1 MGLKTSNGAPSGA
14 SRRAFLSG
22 ASALVGLTV
31 TTPRA
36 FAANYA
42 PGRASDR
49 VEALLAQMTLE
60 EKAGQLSCFAD
71 MVRPPIADMNPV
83 VNVRN
88 AATVIAEVKA
98 GRVGILFNGVGAQ
111 AAYETQK
118 AAVEGSRLK
127 IPLLFAA
134 DVVHGFRTVFPIPLG
149 ESASFD
155 PHLAERTARAAASE
169 ATASGLHW
177 TFAPMVDV
185 ARDQRWGRVAE
196 GAGEDTFLGEVM
208 AAARVRGFQGKDLTA
223 DDSML
228 ATPKHFAAYGAV
240 AAGMEYNSVE
250 LSEATLREVHLPP
263 FQASFDAGA
272 LTVMTAFNDING
284 VPATANKPLLTGIL
298 REEWGFKGVVISDYT
313 SDQELVAH
321 GVAADDRD
329 AARLAILAGLDVSMQ
344 SGLYIRYLPEL
355 VTSGAVP
362 MAVVDASVRRVL
374 ALKEVIGLFDDPY
387 RSLDPKAEATRTAT
401 PALRAL
407 SRESGARSIVLLK
420 NERNLLPLPK
430 AGKRLALIGPF
441 ADDRDNVLGAWGGFF
456 ADRNL
461 NVDLATGIRAQLT
474 DPAGLIVERG
484 CEVETTIAG
493 GFERAVAAAQAA
505 DIVLLAVGE
514 SQDMTGEA
522 KSRTDIRIPPVQQRL
537 AEAIAATGKP
547 VVVLLRHGRA
557 IALEGVVRDAAAIL
571 ATWFLGSEMGN
582 AVADVLFGVV
592 NPSGRLPVSFPLDS
606 GQQPF
611 FYNGRTTGRPAST
624 DHNAQEYKARWRSIR
639 NEALYPF
646 GFGLSYTRFSVP
658 DVRLSTD
665 KLAWNETLRITAKV
679 RNDGPVHGDHV
690 VQLYVRDRVA
700 SRTRPVRE
708 LKAFHRV
715 SLAPGAEREVRFELK
730 RENLMF
736 VGDGDRWLAEPG
748 VFDLWVANSAVDGL
762 SASFELM
769 ASSRP

>member
-1 MGLKTSNGAPSGA
+1 MALKTKTGGPAGP
-14 SRRAFLSG
+14 SRRGFLSG
-22 ASALVGLTV
+22 AAALAGLAV
-31 TTPRA
+31 TAPSA
-36 FAANYA
+36 FA
-42 PGRASDR
+42 RASGR

-71 MVRPPIADMNPV
+71 MIRPPIGDMNPL
-83 VNVRN
+83 VNIRN
-88 AATVIAEVKA
+88 AQTLTAEIKA
-98 GRVGILFNGVGAQ
+98 GRIGTLMNGVGAQ
-111 AAYETQK
+111 AALDTQK

-134 DVVHGFRTVFPIPLG
+134 DVIHGFRTVFPIPLA
-149 ESASFD
+149 EAASFD
-155 PHLAERTARAAASE
+155 PHLAERTARASAVEAS
-169 ATASGLHW
+169 ASGLHW

-196 GAGEDTFLGEVM
+196 GAGEDVYLGEVM
-208 AAARVRGFQGKDLTA
+208 AAARVRGFQGRDLKA

-228 ATPKHFAAYGAV
+228 ATPKHFAGYGAV
-240 AAGMEYNSVE
+240 MAGLEYNSVE
-250 LSEATLREVHLPP
+250 MSEATLRETHLPP
-263 FQASFDAGA
+263 FQASFAAGA
-272 LTVMTAFNDING
+272 LTTMSAFNDING
-284 VPATANKPLLTGIL
+284 IPATANRRLLTDVL
-298 REEWGFKGVVISDYT
+298 RGEWGFKGVVISDYT
-313 SDQELVAH
+313 ADQELVAH
-321 GVAADDRD
+321 GYAADDRD
-329 AARLAILAGLDVSMQ
+329 AARLALLAGIDISMQ

-362 MAVVDASVRRVL
+362 VEAVDQAVRRVL
-374 ALKEVIGLFDDPY
+374 ALKEAIGLFDNPY
-387 RSLDPKAEATRTAT
+387 RSLDPEAEAKRTAT

-420 NERNLLPLPK
+420 NEQNLLPLPK

-456 ADRNL
+456 ADRRL
-461 NVDLATGIRAQLT
+461 NVDLATGLRAQLA
-474 DPAGLIVERG
+474 DPASLIVERG
-484 CEVETTIAG
+484 CEVETTLAG

-537 AEAIAATGKP
+537 AEAVAATGKP

-557 IALEGVVRDAAAIL
+557 IALEGVVRDAPAIL

-582 AVADVLFGVV
+582 AVADVLFGTV

-611 FYNGRTTGRPAST
+611 FYNSRTTGRPAPA
-624 DHNAQEYKARWRSIR
+624 DPNAQEYKARWRSIR
-639 NEALYPF
+639 NDALYPF
-646 GFGLSYTRFSVP
+646 GFGLGYAPFVLSDLKLSATR
-658 DVRLSTD
+658 
-665 KLAWNETLRITAKV
+665 LAWGDTLHVTARV
-679 RNDGPVHGDHV
+679 RNTGQVHGDHV
-690 VQLYVRDRVA
+690 TQLYIRDRVA

-708 LKAFHRV
+708 LKGFQRI

-736 VGDGDRWLAEPG
+736 VGDNDYWTVEPG
-748 VFDLWVANSAVDGL
+748 VFDVWVANSATDGL
-762 SASFELM
+762 SASFEL
-769 ASSRP
+769 APPERA

>member
-1 MGLKTSNGAPSGA
+1 MLAGAAAIAGFAITAPARAAA
-14 SRRAFLSG
+14 SR
-22 ASALVGLTV
+22 
-31 TTPRA
+31 
-36 FAANYA
+36 AA
-42 PGRASDR
+42 DR
-49 VEALLAQMTLE
+49 IEGLLAQMTIE

-71 MVRPPIADMNPV
+71 MIRPPFADMNPL
-83 VNVRN
+83 VNIRN
-88 AATVIAEVKA
+88 AQTLTAEIKA
-98 GRVGILFNGVGAQ
+98 GRIGVLMNGVGTAG
-111 AAYETQK
+111 ALEAQK

-127 IPLLFAA
+127 IPLIFAA
-134 DVVHGFRTVFPIPLG
+134 DVIHGFRTVFPIPLG

-169 ATASGLHW
+169 ASASGLHW

-196 GAGEDTFLGEVM
+196 GAGEDVYLGEVL
-208 AAARVRGFQGKDLTA
+208 AAARVRGFQGKDLRD

-240 AAGMEYNSVE
+240 TAGLEYNSVE
-250 LSEATLREVHLPP
+250 LSDATLREVHLPP
-263 FQASFDAGA
+263 FQAAFAAGA
-272 LTVMTAFNDING
+272 LTTMSAFNDING
-284 VPATANKPLLTGIL
+284 VPATANKRLLTDIL
-298 REEWGFKGVVISDYT
+298 RGEWGFKGVVISDYT
-313 SDQELVAH
+313 ADQELVAH
-321 GVAADDRD
+321 GYAQDDRD
-329 AARLAILAGLDVSMQ
+329 AARLAILAGVDISMQ

-355 VTSGAVP
+355 TASGAVP

-374 ALKEVIGLFDDPY
+374 ALKEALGLFDNPY
-387 RSLDPKAEATRTAT
+387 RSINPKAEAARTAT

-407 SRESGARSIVLLK
+407 SREAGGRSIVLLR
-420 NERNLLPLPK
+420 NEGAILPLPR

-461 NVDLATGIRAQLT
+461 NVDLATGIRAAMG
-474 DPAGLIVERG
+474 DPGTLIVERG

-493 GFERAVAAAQAA
+493 GFERAVAAAQNA

-522 KSRTDIRIPPVQQRL
+522 KSRTDIGIPPVQQRL

-557 IALEGVVRDAAAIL
+557 IALEGVVRDAKAIL

-582 AVADVLFGVV
+582 AVADVLFGAV
-592 NPSGRLPVSFPLDS
+592 NPSACLPVSFPQES
-606 GQQPF
+606 GQEPF
-611 FYNGRTTGRPAST
+611 FYNGRSTGRPASI
-624 DHNAQEYKARWRSIR
+624 DPNAQEYRSRWRSIR

-646 GFGLSYTRFSVP
+646 GFGMSYTSFA
-658 DVRLSTD
+658 LSD
-665 KLAWNETLRITAKV
+665 LKLSEARLAWGATQRITAKV
-679 RNDGPVHGDHV
+679 TNTGQVHGEHV
-690 VQLYVRDRVA
+690 VQLYIRDRVA

-708 LKAFHRV
+708 LKGFQRV
-715 SLAPGAEREVRFELK
+715 SLAPGQSREVKFELK

-736 VGDGDRWLAEPG
+736 VGDEDHWIVEPG
-748 VFDLWVANSAVDGL
+748 MFDIWVANSSVDGL
-762 SASFELM
+762 AGSFEL
-769 ASSRP
+769 APA

>member
-1 MGLKTSNGAPSGA
+1 MAFKTANGGPVGP
-14 SRRAFLSG
+14 SRRGFLS
-22 ASALVGLTV
+22 AATALAGLAV
-31 TTPRA
+31 TAPRA
-36 FAANYA
+36 FA
-42 PGRASDR
+42 RASNR
-49 VEALLAQMTLE
+49 VEGLLVQMTIE

-71 MVRPPIADMNPV
+71 MIRPPIGDMNPL
-83 VNVRN
+83 VNIRN
-88 AATVIAEVKA
+88 AQALAAEIKA
-98 GRVGILFNGVGAQ
+98 GRIGTLMNGVGAQ
-111 AAYETQK
+111 AALDTQK

-134 DVVHGFRTVFPIPLG
+134 DVIHGFRTVFPIPLA
-149 ESASFD
+149 EAASFD

-196 GAGEDTFLGEVM
+196 GSGEDVFLGEVM
-208 AAARVRGFQGKDLTA
+208 AAARVRGFQGKDLKA

-240 AAGMEYNSVE
+240 TAGLEYNSVE

-263 FQASFDAGA
+263 FQAAFAAGA
-272 LTVMTAFNDING
+272 MTVMSAFNDVNG
-284 VPATANKPLLTGIL
+284 IPATANKRLLTGVL
-298 REEWGFKGVVISDYT
+298 RGEWGFKGVVISDYT

-321 GVAADDRD
+321 GYAADDRD
-329 AARLAILAGLDVSMQ
+329 AARLAILAGVDISMQ

-355 VTSGAVP
+355 VASGAVP
-362 MAVVDASVRRVL
+362 MATVDAAVRRVL
-374 ALKEVIGLFDDPY
+374 SLKEAIGLFDNPY
-387 RSLDPKAEATRTAT
+387 RSLDPKAEAARTAT
-401 PALRAL
+401 PAARAL
-407 SRESGARSIVLLK
+407 SREAGARAIVLLK
-420 NERNLLPLPK
+420 NDSALLPLPK

-441 ADDRDNVLGAWGGFF
+441 ADDRENVLGAWGGFF
-456 ADRNL
+456 ADRRL
-461 NVDLATGIRAQLT
+461 NVDLATGLRAQMA
-474 DPAGLIVERG
+474 DPASLIVERG

-505 DIVLLAVGE
+505 DIVILAVGE

-547 VVVLLRHGRA
+547 IVVLLRHGRA
-557 IALEGVVRDAAAIL
+557 IQLEGVVRDASAIL

-592 NPSGRLPVSFPLDS
+592 NPSGRLPVSFPIDS
-606 GQQPF
+606 GQEPF
-611 FYNGRTTGRPAST
+611 FYNGRTTGRPAPT
-624 DHNAQEYKARWRSIR
+624 DPNGQEYKARWRSIR
-639 NEALYPF
+639 NDALYPF
-646 GFGLSYTRFSVP
+646 GFGLTYTRFELT
-658 DVRLSTD
+658 DIRLSTSR
-665 KLAWNETLRITAKV
+665 LAWNDTLHVTAKV
-679 RNDGPVHGDHV
+679 RNTGALHGDHV
-690 VQLYVRDRVA
+690 VQLYIRDRVA

-708 LKAFHRV
+708 LKGFQRV

-736 VGDGDRWLAEPG
+736 VGDDDYWIAEPG
-748 VFDLWVANSAVDGL
+748 VFDVWVANSSVDGL
-762 SASFELM
+762 SASFELLP
-769 ASSRP
+769 AAG